1 MAPEQFRVLPGFAGI
16 VFVVVGTVV
25 VVVVVL
31 LVVAGAAGGV
41 HVEAGSESQVFNM
54 EVSAAS
60 SDVVTVSSH
69 RVLMVA
75 HVWAYTHQ

>member
-1 MAPEQFRVLPGFAGI
+1 MLPGSGGI
-16 VFVVVGTVV
+16 VEAVGDEL

-31 LVVAGAAGGV
+31 LVVAGATGGV
-41 HVEAGSESQVFNM
+41 YVEAGSASHVFSM
-54 EVSAAS
+54 EVSAPS
-60 SDVVTVSSH
+60 SDVVTVSSQ

>member
-1 MAPEQFRVLPGFAGI
+1 MLPGSGGI
-16 VFVVVGTVV
+16 VEAVGAEL

-31 LVVAGAAGGV
+31 LLVAGAAGAV
-41 HVEAGSESQVFNM
+41 HVEAGSESHVFSM
-54 EVSAAS
+54 EVSAPS
-60 SDVVTVSSH
+60 SDVVTVSSQ

>member
-1 MAPEQFRVLPGFAGI
+1 MLPGSGGI
-16 VFVVVGTVV
+16 VEAVGAEL

-31 LVVAGAAGGV
+31 LVVAGAAGAV
-41 HVEAGSESQVFNM
+41 HVEAGSESHVFSM
-54 EVSAAS
+54 EVSAPS
-60 SDVVTVSSH
+60 SDVVTVSSQ

>member
-1 MAPEQFRVLPGFAGI
+1 MRVLPGFAGI
-16 VFVVVGTVV
+16 VVVVVGTVV
-25 VVVVVL
+25 VVLVLVVVVL
-31 LVVAGAAGGV
+31 LVVAGVAGGV
-41 HVEAGSESQVFNM
+41 HVETGSESQVFNM